1 VEAPACDAELLEP
14 EEVPALLVDA
24 VAAPV
29 AIPAEGI
36 VDVGTLK
43 GSEPQLGAPKM
54 KMNALEQNLI
64 PPTLAALGL
73 DEVAGAAVT
82 AVPGPRLTCGGLT

>member
-1 VEAPACDAELLEP
+1 MEAPACDAELLEP
-14 EEVPALLVDA
+14 EEVPGLPVDE

-29 AIPAEGI
+29 AIPAEEI
-36 VDVGTLK
+36 TDVGTLN

-54 KMNALEQNLI
+54 KRNALDVEQNLT
-64 PPTLAALGL
+64 PPRLVEL

>member
-1 VEAPACDAELLEP
+1 LLEP

-29 AIPAEGI
+29 AIPAEEI
-36 VDVGTLK
+36 TDVGTLS

-54 KMNALEQNLI
+54 KMNALDVEQNLT
-64 PPTLAALGL
+64 PPKLVALEL
-73 DEVAGAAVT
+73 DEVAGGAQQCLA
-82 AVPGPRLTCGGLT
+82 RD